1 MIALLVFLITIS
13 ALISGSETALFSISH
28 TTLKSF
34 QGSPIRNRRL
44 IFSLMTRPRDV
55 LVTLL
60 MLNMLVN
67 ILIQNTVANLFTG
80 DSWVYKVGV
89 PLILVLI
96 FGEIIPKS
104 FAYQKNVP
112 FAIKV
117 APFVDWFSKV
127 LTPIRKPLTRLTN
140 WISRFLFFFL
150 KKEDAISSDEL
161 RHVLQTSE
169 EKGILMAQ
177 ERDLVEGTLDLQESI
192 VRERMRPRDEVLY
205 FDINQPLSQLIHL
218 FVDLETTRVP
228 VCDGNLEKMIG
239 ILTTRR
245 YFLNRNQIQKSS
257 DLRSIV
263 KKPYFV
269 PETTRSWTLLQN
281 LRERGESLA
290 IVVDEYGSIS
300 GIISQEDLI
309 EAVIGEIKDRRDL
322 STLYTRS
329 GPDAII
335 ASGKLELTDFE
346 EIFGVA
352 LPTKENIVT
361 LAGFLIEQIGDIPK
375 VGTKFS
381 TDSFLFHVIE
391 AEPNRI
397 LRIYVRRLRNGKQ

>member
-1 MIALLVFLITIS
+1 
-13 ALISGSETALFSISH
+13 
-28 TTLKSF
+28 
-34 QGSPIRNRRL
+34 
-44 IFSLMTRPRDV
+44 MTRPRDV

>member
-1 MIALLVFLITIS
+1 MVALLILFILIS
-13 ALISGSETALFSISH
+13 ALISASETSLFSLSH
-28 TTLKSF
+28 TTLKSY
-34 QGSPIRNRRL
+34 QASPNRNRRL

-60 MLNMLVN
+60 MLNILVN
-67 ILIQNTVANLFTG
+67 ILIQNTVANLFTV
-80 DSWVYKVGV
+80 DNWVYKVGV

-104 FAYQKNVP
+104 LAYQKNVP
-112 FAIKV
+112 IAIRV

-127 LTPIRKPLTRLTN
+127 LTPIRKPLTRVTN
-140 WISRFLFFFL
+140 WISRFMFFFL
-150 KKEDAISSDEL
+150 KKEEAITSDEL

-169 EKGILMAQ
+169 EKGILMTQ
-177 ERDLVEGTLDLQESI
+177 ERDLIEGTLDLQESI
-192 VRERMRPRDEVLY
+192 VRERMRPREEVLY
-205 FDINQPLSQLIHL
+205 FDIHQPLSHLIHL

-239 ILTTRR
+239 VLTTRR

-309 EAVIGEIKDRRDL
+309 EAVIGEIKDRRDP
-322 STLYTRS
+322 TQLYTRA
-329 GPDAII
+329 GPDVII
-335 ASGKLELTDFE
+335 ASGKLELTHFE
-346 EIFGVA
+346 EIFGIA
-352 LPTKENIVT
+352 LPTNENIVT
-361 LAGFLIEQIGDIPK
+361 LAGYLIEQLGDIPK
-375 VGTKFS
+375 AGTKFS
-381 TDSFLFHVIE
+381 TDQFLFHILE
-391 AEPNRI
+391 AEPNRV
-397 LRIYVRRLRNGKQ
+397 LKIYVRRLK